1 MTPKHMTGMEFALMV
16 QDWRV
21 AEDTEIRRDI
31 APWTR
36 LFTAIVKLLPDVNQ
50 VNGKWSNGLEIRL
63 PRRVVMWQ
71 GCCGRT
77 CKLTFLGRCSNA
89 A

>member
-1 MTPKHMTGMEFALMV
+1 MTGMEFALMV

-36 LFTAIVKLLPDVNQ
+36 LFTAIVKLLPDVKQ

-71 GCCGRT
+71 GRCGRT
-77 CKLTFLGRCSNA
+77 GKLTPSGCCNKA